1 MSSKLTKS
9 SKEIFESI
17 KRVDENDNEYW
28 TARDLYKILE
38 YTEYRNFLPAA
49 RKAWTACQQSGFNPY
64 DHFVPFNDM
73 VKIGSGAERQI
84 DNIKMSRYACYLTV
98 QNADSSKPIVAQAQ
112 TYFALQT
119 RRAELFLK
127 SSQLTEEDKRR
138 LLLRR
143 EMKKHNVQLAGAAKN
158 AGVETG
164 KDYAVFQNAG
174 YEGLYAGLNK
184 KDIHER
190 KGLSKSQDILD
201 HMGSTELAANLFRAT
216 QTEEKLKNDNIKGK
230 ENANLVHRQIG
241 AKVRKAIKD
250 IGGTMPED
258 LPVAESIK
266 KIERK
271 EKNLK
276 QIKGIQKKEDEQ

>member
-1 MSSKLTKS
+1 MSSKLTKRA
-9 SKEIFESI
+9 KETFENI
-17 KRVDENDNEYW
+17 KRVDENGYEYR
-28 TARDLYKILE
+28 TARDLYKALE

-49 RKAWTACQQSGFNPY
+49 RKAWTACQQSGFNPH

-119 RRAELFLK
+119 RRAELFLDR
-127 SSQLTEEDKRR
+127 SQLTEEDKRR

-143 EMKKHNVQLAGAAKN
+143 EMKKHNAQLAGAAKN
-158 AGVETG
+158 AGVETS
-164 KDYAVFQNAG
+164 KDYAIFQNAG

-216 QTEEKLKNDNIKGK
+216 QTEEKLKKDNVKGK
-230 ENANLVHRQIG
+230 EKANLVHRQIG
-241 AKVRKAIKD
+241 AKVRKAIED

-258 LPVAESIK
+258 LPVAENIK

-276 QIKGIQKKEDEQ
+276 QIKGDKNKEDEQ

>member
-1 MSSKLTKS
+1 MSSKLTKRA
-9 SKEIFESI
+9 KETFENI
-17 KRVDENDNEYW
+17 KRVDENGYEYW
-28 TARDLYKILE
+28 TARDLYKALE

-49 RKAWTACQQSGFNPY
+49 RKAWTACQQSGFNPH

-119 RRAELFLK
+119 RRAELFLDR
-127 SSQLTEEDKRR
+127 SQLTEEDKRR

-143 EMKKHNVQLAGAAKN
+143 EMKKHNAQLAGAAKN
-158 AGVETG
+158 AGVETS
-164 KDYAVFQNAG
+164 KDYAIFQNAG

-216 QTEEKLKNDNIKGK
+216 QTEEKLKKDNVKGK
-230 ENANLVHRQIG
+230 EKANLVHRQIG
-241 AKVRKAIKD
+241 AKVRKAIED

-258 LPVAESIK
+258 LPVAENIK

-276 QIKGIQKKEDEQ
+276 QIKGDKNKEDEQ